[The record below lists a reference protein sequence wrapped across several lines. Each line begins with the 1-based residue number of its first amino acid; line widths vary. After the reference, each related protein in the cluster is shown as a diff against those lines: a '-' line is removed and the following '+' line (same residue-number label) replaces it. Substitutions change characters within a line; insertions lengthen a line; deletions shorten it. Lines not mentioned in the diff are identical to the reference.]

1 MLLEE
6 ITLDK
11 IKYNYF
17 VQKPFIIKPTVFI
30 FFTDYRIPTILDNL
44 TKLNIPFSKVKNVYL
59 PKVVKNYHGVTVN
72 TNKIYPD
79 ILKILENENIP
90 IRLIKTLPKNIE
102 QSILTDLNPILY
114 QLRKVFDRLK
124 FNKFDLYF
132 EIVNKFVNVFEKYK
146 DVNIVPILY
155 LDVDKTTTE
164 FIDELSK
171 YLIRK
176 EFKING
182 SYDKLYAAVNTNKK
196 ILYTLIGENN
206 DNMIEINKNAFYKV
220 LRIFRKSRDELVA
233 DDIEK
238 ITQDNVQKLIDA
250 VIKKYNITKTDAKSN
265 LKVILQ
271 QYIGNDKEKIKLLKT
286 NPELAIQQALKS
298 VTGVDLDIKYMNKT
312 DIKNKLEEIGGVF
325 IKPTKIQPSVNY
337 EFAKIIPLEEE
348 VQVETTIVDRHKKE
362 FNELQDFYVE
372 KILRS
377 LESGNYPI
385 KIKKIKKEL
394 KDNNINRV
402 YKYTITVEDHNGN
415 KYDLN
420 INMPALINEKYF
432 KLNGK
437 PYILVNQ
444 LFLKPITK
452 ANHNSVRF
460 LSNYATVTLELK
472 NVKIPITD
480 INEILDYVVN
490 KYKNHIN
497 EIVKNDDNERISTD
511 FEPIKYK
518 YIEFDNGYIFY
529 GFNPAGNNE
538 YIIFTKIDKDGNEEF
553 TVYYNDATKE
563 IYRIDSDGNE
573 IKIPL
578 KFKEYVVNKLQKI
591 ISEYNSDD
599 ILAKSLKSVPY
610 VQIHIAGVKMPF
622 IKYMIMNYGLIGSL
636 SKLNIP
642 FKISDKVDNS
652 AYYYVQFKDKVVNI
666 YPTTIRQ
673 KYIVN
678 GLKLS
683 KLDFKKYNLDE
694 FENNETL
701 RKDIFID
708 EYGAYSV
715 KNFELIRQNIV
726 DTITKEL
733 LEYENKPTN
742 FDEIL
747 IDMSEILFTETPTSP
762 VDLKT
767 SRIRLSEIL
776 NNILYK
782 QIAMAKN
789 DYEVR
794 AATDKT
800 AKIYIDPDYVIK
812 QLLQGESTLQYTEPV
827 NPIDEL
833 NTATRVT
840 PTGIGGVP
848 KPSIQLIHRLIPIEK
863 DQNGK
868 YISSYFGN
876 ISALDT
882 NEYSNV
888 GVNQQLTY
896 QSLISDKFGLFGLR
910 YNIKDLKFETL
921 GIGESLAPWI
931 SSIDHDRTVKMAQQM
946 RQTMPLI
953 NPDPPL
959 VQSGAEALI
968 PQMTS
973 TRFTIRAEDDG
984 VVKEVKDG
992 EYIVVE
998 YKNGKQKLYDIK
1010 SRLARLKRGKYIPLE
1025 LHVNVKPGDKI
1036 RKNQILAGTTQTK
1049 NGLYTYGKNV
1059 VVALMPYNGGSFED
1073 GWVVSEDTLE
1083 KFKHKIY
1090 EEVDVLIPDN
1100 VTVEELVSDIGKQVK
1115 KGDVLVKFAFANK
1128 NDIEDYMEEFGDNT
1142 NDDEILTLNNK
1153 EIVIESPVD
1162 GIIKD
1167 IRIYIN
1173 GNVDP
1178 KVESA
1183 WNKITRRLKAYI
1195 NKASKINDKNDISYF
1210 DNIDTTIFKRGSH
1223 KYRSRLFKGARILFL
1238 IETERVP
1245 IYGDKFVFRG
1255 GNKGTVTYIIP
1266 KDKKPKA
1273 LASNLDIDWIHNSLS
1288 VIGRKNANILLE
1300 LGVGKVLYFLNKKAK
1315 EMANNSKVKTK
1326 DIKKLVLDIYN
1337 ALDQTEDKKYFNRV
1351 KEKIDSI
1358 PDTEFRN
1365 LCKQIDPLNKPLFIW
1380 LAIPFSKMKV
1390 EWIEDALKILGIPLE
1405 EYVYIPELNAKIA
1418 NPVTVGIA
1426 YATMLEYMPDIMLGY
1441 RSTEKYSS
1449 LTGQAVKG
1457 KSNKG
1462 VGGARIDEL
1471 TLAGLID
1478 YLGGDSKLIEE
1489 LYTVQSDDHVAKEDT
1504 QFQIIQNGTPP
1515 EQYKR
1520 SETKTKTLLREFM
1533 YGMGLNPNI

>member
-11 IKYNYF
+11 VRYNYF
-17 VQKPFIIKPTVFI
+17 VQRPFIIKPSVFV
-30 FFTDYRIPTILDNL
+30 FFTDYNTPTVLDNL
-44 TKLNIPFSKVKNVYL
+44 IELNIPLSKIRNVYL
-59 PKVVKNYHGVTVN
+59 PKVVKNYRGVTVN

-79 ILKILENENIP
+79 ILKILENEDIP
-90 IRLIKTLPKNIE
+90 VRLIKTLPKKLE

-114 QLRKVFDRLK
+114 QLKKVFDRLK

-132 EIVNKFVNVFEKYK
+132 EIVDKYVSVFEKYDGI
-146 DVNIVPILY
+146 DVFPVLY
-155 LDVDKTTTE
+155 LDANKTSMD
-164 FIDELSK
+164 FVNDLVK

-182 SYDKLYAAVNTNKK
+182 SYDKLYAAINTGKK
-196 ILYTLIGENN
+196 TLYTLIGIKK
-206 DNMIEINKNAFYKV
+206 DDVIEINKNAFYKA
-220 LRIFRKSRDELVA
+220 LRIFKKAKEELV
-233 DDIEK
+233 DNVEK
-238 ITQDNVQKLIDA
+238 EITQDNVQKLIDNT
-250 VIKKYNITKTDAKSN
+250 IRKYNITKPDVKTNIKT
-265 LKVILQ
+265 ILQ
-271 QYIGNDKEKIKLLKT
+271 QYIGNDKEKINLLKT
-286 NPELAIQQALKS
+286 DPELAIQQALKD
-298 VTGVDLDIKYMNKT
+298 VTGADVNIKQMNKE

-337 EFAKIIPLEEE
+337 EFTKIIPLEEE
-348 VQVETTIVDRHKKE
+348 IQVETTIVDRHKKE
-362 FNELQDFYVE
+362 FDKLQDFYIE
-372 KILRS
+372 KIFKN
-377 LESGNYPI
+377 LETGNSPV

-394 KDNNINRV
+394 RDNNVNRV
-402 YKYTITVEDHNGN
+402 YRYTITVEDKNGN

-420 INMPALINEKYF
+420 INMPALINERYF

-460 LSNYATVTLELK
+460 LSNYATVTLELRNAK
-472 NVKIPITD
+472 LPVTN
-480 INEILDYVVN
+480 INEILDYIVN
-490 KYKNHIN
+490 KYSNHIKEVVEN
-497 EIVKNDDNERISTD
+497 KDNERISTD

-518 YIEFDNGYIFY
+518 YIEFDNGYTFY

-538 YIIFTKIDKDGNEEF
+538 YIIFTKVDKDGNEEF
-553 TVYYNDATKE
+553 TVYYNDNTKE
-563 IYRIDSDGNE
+563 IYRVDPEGNE

-591 ISEYNSDD
+591 ISDFD
-599 ILAKSLKSVPY
+599 INDLLAKSLKSVPY
-610 VQIHIAGVKMPF
+610 IQIHIAGVKMPF
-622 IKYMIMNYGLIGSL
+622 IKYMILNYGLVGAL
-636 SKLNIP
+636 NKLNIP
-642 FKISDKVDNS
+642 FKVSDNIDS
-652 AYYYVQFKDKVVNI
+652 GAYYHIQFKDKVVNI
-666 YPTTIRQ
+666 YPTTLRQ
-673 KYIVN
+673 RYIVN

-694 FENNETL
+694 FENDDTL
-701 RKDIFID
+701 RKNIFID

-715 KNFELIRQNIV
+715 KNFDLIRQNIV

-733 LEYENKPTN
+733 LEYENRPTN
-742 FDEIL
+742 FDDIL
-747 IDMSEILFTETPTSP
+747 VDMSEVLFTETPTSP
-762 VDLKT
+762 VDLRT
-767 SRIRLSEIL
+767 SRARLSEIL
-776 NNILYK
+776 HNILYK

-833 NTATRVT
+833 NTATRIT

-863 DQNGK
+863 DQNGNF
-868 YISSYFGN
+868 ISSYYGN

-888 GVNQQLTY
+888 GINQELTY

-910 YNIKDLKFETL
+910 YNINDLKFETL

-959 VQSGAEALI
+959 VQSGAESLI
-968 PQMTS
+968 PQMSS
-973 TRFTIRAEDDG
+973 TRFTIKAEDDG

-992 EYIVVE
+992 EYILVE
-998 YKNGKQKLYDIK
+998 YKNGKQKLYDIRP
-1010 SRLARLKRGKYIPLE
+1010 RLARLKRGKYIPLD

-1036 RKNQILAGTTQTK
+1036 KKNQIIAGTTQTK
-1049 NGLYTYGKNV
+1049 TGLYSYGKNV

-1073 GWVVSEDTLE
+1073 GWVITEDTAD
-1083 KFKHKIY
+1083 KFKHKVY

-1100 VTVEELVSDIGKQVK
+1100 VTVDEFISEIGKQIN
-1115 KGDVLVKFAFANK
+1115 KGDVLVKFSFANK
-1128 NDIEDYMEEFGDNT
+1128 DNANEYMNEFGSELENEEVL
-1142 NDDEILTLNNK
+1142 NLNNK
-1153 EIVIESPVD
+1153 EITIESPID
-1162 GIIKD
+1162 GVIKD

-1178 KVESA
+1178 KIESA
-1183 WNKITRRLKAYI
+1183 WNKIAKQLKTYI
-1195 NKASKINDKNDISYF
+1195 NKASKVNGKDDISYL
-1210 DNIDTTIFKRGSH
+1210 DNIDTTMFKRGSH
-1223 KYRSRLFKGARILFL
+1223 KYRSRLFKGARVLFL
-1238 IETERVP
+1238 IETERKP
-1245 IYGDKFVFRG
+1245 TYGDKFVFRG

-1273 LASNLDIDWIHNSLS
+1273 LSSNLDIDWIHNSLS

-1315 EMANNSKVKTK
+1315 ELANDSKVKTK
-1326 DIKKLVLDIYN
+1326 DIKKLVLDVYN
-1337 ALDQTEDKKYFNRV
+1337 ALDQTEDKKYFNKI
-1351 KEKIDSI
+1351 KEKITSI
-1358 PDTEFRN
+1358 PDNEFRN
-1365 LCKQIDPLNKPLFIW
+1365 LCKQIDPLNKPLFVW

-1390 EWIEDALKILGIPLE
+1390 DWINDALDILGIPLE
-1405 EYVYIPELNAKIA
+1405 EYVYIPELNAKT
-1418 NPVTVGIA
+1418 NKPVTVGIA

-1457 KSNKG
+1457 KSNEG

-1478 YLGGDSKLIEE
+1478 YLGGNSKLIEE
-1489 LYTVQSDDHVAKEDT
+1489 LYTVQADDHTAKEDV
-1504 QFQIIQNGTPP
+1504 QFQIIQNGEPP